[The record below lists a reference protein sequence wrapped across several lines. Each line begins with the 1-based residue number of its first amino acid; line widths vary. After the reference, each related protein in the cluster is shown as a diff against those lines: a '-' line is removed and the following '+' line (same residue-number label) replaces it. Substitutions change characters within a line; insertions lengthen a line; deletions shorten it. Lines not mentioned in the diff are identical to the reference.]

1 VASHKRSKSGESVA
15 ALPIGTPAPSQQL
28 SGFIAKYSPGIAAL
42 AKAVLA
48 KMRERIPGAV
58 ELVYD
63 NYNALAIGFGPGER
77 ASEAVFSIALFP
89 RWLSLFFLQGA
100 NLRDPENLL
109 QGSGKRVRYI
119 VLKDAGTLDEPAIR
133 TLMAQALETA
143 AVPIDPS
150 GKRRLVIRSVSE
162 KQRPRL
168 PKS

>member
-1 VASHKRSKSGESVA
+1 MPLSTA
-15 ALPIGTPAPSQQL
+15 APAQQL

-48 KMRERIPGAV
+48 KMRERLPGAV

-89 RWLSLFFLQGA
+89 RWISLFFLQGA
-100 NLRDPENLL
+100 SLRDPENLL
-109 QGSGKRVRYI
+109 KGGGKRVRYI
-119 VLKDAGTLDEPAIR
+119 VLKDAGSLDDPAIQA
-133 TLMAQALETA
+133 LIAQALKTTT
-143 AVPIDPS
+143 VPIDPS

-168 PKS
+168 PKG